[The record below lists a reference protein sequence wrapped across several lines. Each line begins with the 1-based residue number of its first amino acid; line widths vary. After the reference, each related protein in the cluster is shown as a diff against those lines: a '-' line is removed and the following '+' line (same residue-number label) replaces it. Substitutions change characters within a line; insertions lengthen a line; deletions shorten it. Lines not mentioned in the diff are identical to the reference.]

1 MNTTTPDFVHAGSLE
16 ELKAKRRLVVHGRHR
31 PVLLVYEDG
40 HVFALDNRCPHMGF
54 PLERGSVEDG
64 ILTCH
69 WHHARFELASGC
81 TFDLW
86 ADDVPTCPVEI
97 RAGGEIWVK
106 PLFGYA
112 DPVGHWRQRL
122 EDGLAHNL
130 SLVIAKAVEGQLAAG
145 QSSSDLVRQVEKA
158 GSVRW
163 GACADE
169 LPTQPLQG
177 RHGRFARVIAA
188 VQTPTE
194 QVRCLAPCRTG
205 LILREA
211 PNAKESSHGDE
222 VITGER
228 GSHTARPGRPN
239 VGLEKGKSVTSVV
252 GSLGDDA
259 TAPHRVF
266 GRR

>member
-1 MNTTTPDFVHAGSLE
+1 MDSTTPDFVHAASLE
-16 ELKAKRRLVVHGRHR
+16 KLKAKGRLVVHGRHR

-97 RAGGEIWVK
+97 RAGDEIWVK
-106 PLFGYA
+106 PVFGYA

-130 SLVIAKAVEGQLAAG
+130 SLVIAKAVEG
-145 QSSSDLVRQVEKA
+145 
-158 GSVRW
+158 
-163 GACADE
+163 
-169 LPTQPLQG
+169 
-177 RHGRFARVIAA
+177 
-188 VQTPTE
+188 
-194 QVRCLAPCRTG
+194 
-205 LILREA
+205 
-211 PNAKESSHGDE
+211 
-222 VITGER
+222 
-228 GSHTARPGRPN
+228 
-239 VGLEKGKSVTSVV
+239 
-252 GSLGDDA
+252 
-259 TAPHRVF
+259 
-266 GRR
+266 